1 MVDKNAFYEKLE
13 AQLNDTTSFP
23 ADYMYKF
30 IVPTTNNQVEEVQK
44 IFNKSGAVIKTK
56 KSKTG
61 KYSSVS
67 IIIKLAS
74 AKEVIA
80 YYRQAETIKGII
92 SL

>member
-1 MVDKNAFYEKLE
+1 MTDRNAFYEKLE
-13 AQLNDTTSFP
+13 TQLNDTTPFP
-23 ADYMYKF
+23 TNYMYKF

-44 IFNKSGAVIKTK
+44 IFNNGGAVIKTK

-67 IIIKLAS
+67 IVIKLGS
-74 AKEVIA
+74 AKEVIS
-80 YYRQAETIKGII
+80 YYKQAETIQGII